1 MEFKIEKKELSAL
14 TTLVYRAASNKHT
27 IPVLSGLFIEVS
39 STNGLVMTAT
49 DMEIGIKASTAQV
62 EVIEAGSVLV
72 NAYYFADFIKLLP
85 DTTIIVKINPEK
97 SRLNITYG
105 RSSGYINIYSEHE
118 YPSLPV
124 SKMEDKFSIPQ
135 VILKEAL
142 RKTHFAA
149 AGTHFRQVFT
159 GVLFDIL
166 PQGELRIV
174 ASDTHRLALYT
185 YTLPN
190 VNLEPFNFI
199 IPDRTVNELLR
210 LLEDNEILI
219 NIAFSD
225 NNVIFYFD
233 DFILLSRLIDG
244 QYPNYENVIPK
255 SFNTLAKLKTNDLL
269 TTLERAKVMPTDSK
283 VKIPYVKFEFNEFE
297 AIVYTYSEAMGEIE
311 EVIENIDIEGEPE
324 LKISFNTTYIL
335 DIAKIF
341 NSECEE
347 IIINLSGALSP
358 AIIKNPAK
366 DNYIYVLVPLRTIK

>member
-1 MEFKIEKKELSAL
+1 MEFKIDKKELSAL

-27 IPVLSGLFIEVS
+27 IPVLSGLFIEVNS
-39 STNGLVMTAT
+39 DKGLVMTAT
-49 DMEIGIKASTAQV
+49 DMEIGIKASTSQV
-62 EVIEAGSVLV
+62 EIIEAGSVLV

-85 DTTIIVKINPEK
+85 DTTIYIKLNPEK

-105 RSSGYINIYSEHE
+105 RSSGFINIYSESE
-118 YPSLPV
+118 YPSLPLN
-124 SKMEDKFSIPQ
+124 KMEDKFAIPQ
-135 VILKEAL
+135 MVLKEAL

-149 AGTHFRQVFT
+149 AATHFRQVFT

-166 PQGELRIV
+166 PEGELRIV

-185 YTLPN
+185 HMLDNTD
-190 VNLEPFNFI
+190 LEPFNFI

-210 LLEDNEILI
+210 LLDDDERLI

-225 NNVIFYFD
+225 NNAIFYID

-255 SFNTLAKLKTNDLL
+255 SFSTTAKLKTNDLL
-269 TTLERAKVMPTDSK
+269 TTLERAKVMPTDTK
-283 VKIPYVKFEFNEFE
+283 VKIPYVKLEFNEFE
-297 AIVYTYSEAMGEIE
+297 ALVYTYSEAMGEIE
-311 EVIENIDIEGEPE
+311 EIIENISIEGEAE

-341 NSECEE
+341 NAECEE
-347 IIINLSGALSP
+347 IIINLSGSLSP
-358 AIIKNPAK
+358 AIIKNPSK
-366 DNYIYVLVPLRTIK
+366 ENYIYVLVPLRTLK